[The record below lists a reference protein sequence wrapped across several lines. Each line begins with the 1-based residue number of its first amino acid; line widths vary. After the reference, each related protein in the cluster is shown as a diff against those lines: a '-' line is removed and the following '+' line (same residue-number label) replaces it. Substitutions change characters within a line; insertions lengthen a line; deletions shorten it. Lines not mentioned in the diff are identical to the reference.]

1 MFRTVAE
8 QVSLWEAVLPPELL
22 RLPDELAR
30 VDALLD
36 DEVFFGP
43 FEPFFDPRIGRP
55 STPME
60 VYLRLMFLKFRY
72 RMGYETLCR
81 EVSDSFT
88 WRRFCRIPFDGAVPH
103 PTTLMKLTTR
113 CGSTAVDGLNRALVA
128 KAVQAKVVRTNRVRA
143 DTTVVPANVAYPT
156 DSGLLARAVGRIGAN
171 VKRIQAAGGAV
182 RTKVRDRSRAAGAK
196 AHGIA
201 AKLRSRAQ
209 AGQQQVKA
217 AGVQRIT
224 GELAMLA
231 RAAAK
236 DAKQVLINARRAASR
251 ARVKAAELAA
261 AGIVDAAAGRRRG
274 RLVRAINDLKRLVEA
289 TEKIIVQARQRIKGI
304 MPSGATR
311 VVSLHDTQ
319 ARPIAKGRLGKP
331 VEFGYKGQFVDN
343 EDGLV
348 LDHNVELGN
357 PPDAPQLAPAI
368 GRVTARAGR
377 APRVVTADRGYGED
391 GIDEQVLDLG
401 VSTVV
406 IPRKGKPGP
415 ARQKVEHSR
424 SFRRHIKWRTGC
436 EGRVSSLK
444 HQYGWDRTRLD
455 SLEGARIWTGQG
467 VFTNNLIRVANLT
480 APTAA
485 AGRATRTARGPGVG
499 APPPRTRTRTR
510 GGGRTRS
517 GRSPAGDPTGS
528 T

>member
-274 RLVRAINDLKRLVEA
+274 RLVRAINDLKALVEA
-289 TEKIIVQARQRIKGI
+289 TEKIIGQARSRIKGV
-304 MPSGATR
+304 MPDGASR
-311 VVSLHDTQ
+311 VVSLHDVQ

-331 VEFGYKGQFVDN
+331 VEFGYKGQVVDN

-348 LDHNVELGN
+348 LDHTIELGN

-368 GRVTARAGR
+368 GRVTERAGR
-377 APRVVTADRGYGED
+377 APRVVTADRGYGEN
-391 GIDEQVLDLG
+391 GIDEQILDLG
-401 VSTVV
+401 VGTVV
-406 IPRKGKPGP
+406 IPRKGKPDQ
-415 ARQKVEHSR
+415 ARRAVEHSR

-444 HQYGWDRTRLD
+444 HQYGWDRTRID
-455 SLEGARIWTGQG
+455 SLEGARTWTGQG
-467 VFTNNLIRVANLT
+467 VFTNNLIKVANLT
-480 APTAA
+480 SPAST
-485 AGRATRTARGPGVG
+485 AGRTIRPTGGPGADIAMPPAKSRRRRPGRG
-499 APPPRTRTRTR
+499 A
-510 GGGRTRS
+510 GRR
-517 GRSPAGDPTGS
+517 AGDAPGGT
-528 T
+528 